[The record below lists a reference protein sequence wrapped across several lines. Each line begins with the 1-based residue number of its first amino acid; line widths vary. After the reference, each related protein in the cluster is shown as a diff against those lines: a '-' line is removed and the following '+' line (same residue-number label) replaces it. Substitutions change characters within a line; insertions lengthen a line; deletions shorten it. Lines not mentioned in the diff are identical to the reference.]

1 MKIKITFIVLIFT
14 AVVVGQNQNEGE
26 NSYFKTNLISLL
38 QKSLKQED
46 IKLG

>member
-26 NSYFKTNLISLL
+26 NSYFQNNNSLL
-38 QKSLKQED
+38 QKQQED
-46 IKLG
+46 IKLR